1 MEAAAYVDPNTI
13 RRKGDVVKMWNSFD
27 YNTAPSDLRGS
38 YLSKKRKRTS
48 TVQKRE
54 LECSRLSSSVG
65 CIRLLGWI
73 DFKPLESL
81 FWTLKGLDIHPSI

>member
-38 YLSKKRKRTS
+38 YLS
-48 TVQKRE
+48 TVQKSE

-81 FWTLKGLDIHPSI
+81 FWSLKGLDIHPSI